1 VRMITSSFLRYTLFG
16 LCVLAWALP
25 VFATKNCVNGQLLYN
40 TKAVDG
46 LTCSNSLCHGPDPTT
61 NVNGILRAANDP
73 TIIFAAI
80 NGGNEEMEIFQGKF
94 TASDLDDLA
103 TWLAFAPNCPSGGA
117 AVSVLPT
124 SYVFLAQDIGT
135 TSAPTTITVS
145 NAGTLPATGVNISSN
160 NAAEFPASSTCA
172 ATLSVGASCTISV
185 TFKPSGT
192 GNRSATLRVDSSAG
206 TSTVALSGVAKAPAG
221 NNMLDVIEYY
231 YREFDSYFVTALAD
245 EIVKLDNGTF
255 TGWARTG
262 YQFKVHA
269 LGTPGSLT
277 VCRFFSV
284 AFGLKSAHFYT
295 PVPEE
300 CARVKTNP
308 DWIFEGE
315 VFAIPGARP
324 DGTCGVGT
332 APIYRLYNNGEGGA
346 PNHRYTTVGTVRDN
360 MVAAGWVIEGNGP
373 GFAFMCAPQ

>member
-1 VRMITSSFLRYTLFG
+1 MIKSLFVRYTLIGF
-16 LCVLAWALP
+16 CVLTWASP
-25 VFATKNCVNGQLLYN
+25 VFATKNCVNGQVLYN

-61 NVNGILRAANDP
+61 NVNGILAAANDP

-117 AVSVLPT
+117 ALSISPA
-124 SYVFLAQDIGT
+124 SYVFAAQDVGT

-145 NAGTLPATGVNISSN
+145 SAGTLPATGVNISSN

-185 TFKPSGT
+185 TFKPSAS
-192 GNRSATLRVDSSAG
+192 GNRSAILRVDSSAG
-206 TSTVALSGVAKAPAG
+206 TTTIALSGVGKPG
-221 NNMLDVIEYY
+221 TGNMLDVIEYY

-255 TGWARTG
+255 AGWSRTG

-300 CARVKTNP
+300 CALLKTNP

-315 VFAIPGARP
+315 VFAIPAARA
-324 DGTCGVGT
+324 DGTCAAGT
-332 APIYRLYNNGEGGA
+332 EPIYRLYNDGRGGA
-346 PNHRYTTVGTVRDN
+346 PNHRYTTVATIRN
-360 MVAAGWVIEGNGP
+360 LMIALGWILEGNGP
-373 GFAFMCAPQ
+373 GFAFMCAPL